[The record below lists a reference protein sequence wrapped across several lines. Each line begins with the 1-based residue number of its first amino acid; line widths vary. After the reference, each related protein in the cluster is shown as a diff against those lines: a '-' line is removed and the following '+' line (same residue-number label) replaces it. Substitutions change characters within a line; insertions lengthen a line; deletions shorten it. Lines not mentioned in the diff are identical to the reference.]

1 MSILTVFSMNISAI
15 VLAIAGVFGIGEG
28 GGGASTSGSPPP
40 KDEGAL
46 KKCSGKVEGVIK
58 KSC

>member
-28 GGGASTSGSPPP
+28 GGASTSGSPPP

-46 KKCSGKVEGVIK
+46 KKWSGKVEGVIK
-58 KSC
+58 KAC

>member
-28 GGGASTSGSPPP
+28 GGASILGHLHQ
-40 KDEGAL
+40 KMKEL
-46 KKCSGKVEGVIK
+46 
-58 KSC
+58 